1 MSIVFIIDIVS
12 QVFCWYFRWYQ
23 STTIKKDTNMATTN
37 SNKLTD
43 TAVKSAKPKDA
54 PYKLSDGG
62 GMYLLIKPN
71 GGKYWHLAYR
81 FNDKQKLLA
90 LGVYPEVSLK
100 EARLKRDIAKKQLQ
114 DGKDPSEAKK
124 EEKRLSSLQS
134 DNTFEAIANEWLS
147 KRTNLTA
154 TTVKS
159 YQRYLSYAFA
169 AFGHKP
175 VNEVTSPDVL
185 ALCRTLEARGTT
197 ETAHRIKMTCGLV
210 FRYAIA
216 TGRAIYEP
224 TQALRGALEPVVTT
238 HQAAITDPSQVAR
251 LMQDIQGYEG
261 HYTTVYALKLAPLVF
276 VRPSELRG
284 AKWADIDLEAKEWR
298 YYVNKTKTEH
308 IVPLSSQ
315 AVKLLADL
323 KAISSHSPYVFPS
336 IRSPQRTMSE
346 NTINTALRGLGYTSE
361 QMCGHGFRAMARTIL
376 DEVLG
381 YPIEVIE
388 MQLAHAVKDANG
400 RAYNRTK
407 YREQRHKMMQHWSD
421 YLDGLQVDN
430 VVAVKFGGVA

>member
-1 MSIVFIIDIVS
+1 MP
-12 QVFCWYFRWYQ
+12 
-23 STTIKKDTNMATTN
+23 
-37 SNKLTD
+37 LTD
-43 TAVKSAKPKDA
+43 TFLKTIKYSRDDNKPQREYDTEGLYLEITPKGVKKWQMK
-54 PYKLSDGG
+54 YKRPMTGKENRLS
-62 GMYLLIKPN
+62 
-71 GGKYWHLAYR
+71 
-81 FNDKQKLLA
+81 F
-90 LGVYPEVSLK
+90 GVYPDVSLK
-100 EARLKRDIAKKQLQ
+100 EARKKRDEARKLLK

-124 EEKRLSSLQS
+124 EDKRLAILEAA
-134 DNTFEAIANEWLS
+134 NTFEAMAKEWLS
-147 KRTNLTA
+147 NQTKITA
-154 TTVKS
+154 STVRS
-159 YQRYLSYAFA
+159 YNRYLSYTFA
-169 AFGHKP
+169 AFGHKTIT
-175 VNEVTSPDVL
+175 EITTPDVL
-185 ALCRTLEARGTT
+185 AVCRTLEARGII
-197 ETAHRIKMTCGLV
+197 ETAHRVKMTCGLV

-216 TGRAIYEP
+216 TGRATYDP
-224 TQALRGALEPVVTT
+224 TQPLSGALQPVITT

-276 VRPSELRG
+276 VRPSELRC
-284 AKWADIDLEAKEWR
+284 ALWAEIDLEAKEWR
-298 YYVNKTKTEH
+298 YHVHKTKTEH

-315 AVKLLADL
+315 ATKLLADL
-323 KAISSHSPYVFPS
+323 KAISSNSLYVFPS
-336 IRSPQRTMSE
+336 IRSNQRTMSE
-346 NTINTALRGLGYTSE
+346 NTINAALRRLGYTSE

-430 VVAVKFGGVA
+430 VVSVRFG

>member
-1 MSIVFIIDIVS
+1 M
-12 QVFCWYFRWYQ
+12 
-23 STTIKKDTNMATTN
+23 TTTN

-43 TAVKSAKPKDA
+43 TAIKSAKPKDA

-81 FNDKQKLLA
+81 FNNKQKLLA
-90 LGVYPEVSLK
+90 LGVYPDITLK
-100 EARLKRDIAKKQLQ
+100 EARQKRDDARKLLKDSI
-114 DGKDPSEAKK
+114 DPSEAKK
-124 EEKRLSSLQS
+124 EEKRLSILESA
-134 DNTFEAIANEWLS
+134 NTFEAIANEWLS
-147 KRTNLTA
+147 KRTK
-154 TTVKS
+154 VKEVTLKG
-159 YQRYLSYAFA
+159 YQRYLSYAFT

-185 ALCRTLEARGTT
+185 ALCRTIEARGTI
-197 ETAHRIKMTCGLV
+197 ETAHRVKTTCGLV

-224 TQALRGALEPVVTT
+224 TQAIRGALQPVITS

-261 HYTTVYALKLAPLVF
+261 HYTVVYALKLAPLVF

-284 AKWADIDLEAKEWR
+284 ALWADIDLEAKEWR
-298 YYVNKTKTEH
+298 YHVHKTKTEH

-323 KAISSHSPYVFPS
+323 KAISTHSPYVFPS
-336 IRSPQRTMSE
+336 IRSNQRTMSE
-346 NTINTALRGLGYTSE
+346 NTINAALRRLGYTSE

-421 YLDGLQVDN
+421 YLDGLQANN
-430 VVAVKFGGVA
+430 VVPVCFGSKAS

>member
-1 MSIVFIIDIVS
+1 
-12 QVFCWYFRWYQ
+12 
-23 STTIKKDTNMATTN
+23 MATTN

-71 GGKYWHLAYR
+71 SGKYWHLAYR
-81 FNDKQKLLA
+81 FNNKQKLLA

-100 EARLKRDIAKKQLQ
+100 EARLKRDQARKLLQ
-114 DGKDPSEAKK
+114 DGTDPSEAKK

-276 VRPSELRG
+276 VLPR
-284 AKWADIDLEAKEWR
+284 
-298 YYVNKTKTEH
+298 
-308 IVPLSSQ
+308 
-315 AVKLLADL
+315 
-323 KAISSHSPYVFPS
+323 
-336 IRSPQRTMSE
+336 
-346 NTINTALRGLGYTSE
+346 
-361 QMCGHGFRAMARTIL
+361 
-376 DEVLG
+376 
-381 YPIEVIE
+381 
-388 MQLAHAVKDANG
+388 
-400 RAYNRTK
+400 
-407 YREQRHKMMQHWSD
+407 
-421 YLDGLQVDN
+421 
-430 VVAVKFGGVA
+430 

>member
-1 MSIVFIIDIVS
+1 MP
-12 QVFCWYFRWYQ
+12 
-23 STTIKKDTNMATTN
+23 
-37 SNKLTD
+37 LTD
-43 TAVKSAKPKDA
+43 TFLKTIKYSRDDSKPQREHDTEGLYLEITPKGVKKWQMK
-54 PYKLSDGG
+54 YKRPMTGKENRLS
-62 GMYLLIKPN
+62 
-71 GGKYWHLAYR
+71 
-81 FNDKQKLLA
+81 F
-90 LGVYPEVSLK
+90 GVYPDVTLK
-100 EARLKRDIAKKQLQ
+100 EARLKRDEARKLLK

-124 EEKRLSSLQS
+124 EEKRLSVLQAN
-134 DNTFEAIANEWLS
+134 NTFEAIAIEWLS
-147 KRTNLTA
+147 KKTKLGDKTIKN
-154 TTVKS
+154 
-159 YQRYLSYAFA
+159 YHHYLAYAFT

-185 ALCRTLEARGTT
+185 ALCRTIEARGTI

-216 TGRAIYEP
+216 TGRATYEP
-224 TQALRGALEPVVTT
+224 TQALRGALQPVITE

-261 HYTTVYALKLAPLVF
+261 HYTVVYALKLAPLVF

-284 AKWADIDLEAKEWR
+284 ALWADIDLEAQEWR
-298 YYVNKTKTEH
+298 YHVHKTKTEH

-315 AVKLLADL
+315 ATKLLADL
-323 KAISSHSPYVFPS
+323 KAISTHSPYVFPS
-336 IRSPQRTMSE
+336 IRSNQRTMSE
-346 NTINTALRGLGYTSE
+346 NTINAALRRLGYTSE

-376 DEVLG
+376 AEVLE

-421 YLDGLQVDN
+421 YLDGLQANN
-430 VVAVKFGGVA
+430 VVAVKFGNVG

>member
-1 MSIVFIIDIVS
+1 M
-12 QVFCWYFRWYQ
+12 
-23 STTIKKDTNMATTN
+23 TTTN

-62 GMYLLIKPN
+62 GMYLLVKPN

-81 FNDKQKLLA
+81 FNDKQKLLS
-90 LGVYPEVSLK
+90 LGVYPEVTLK
-100 EARLKRDIAKKQLQ
+100 EARLKRDAARKLLK
-114 DGKDPSEAKK
+114 DNTDPSEAKK
-124 EEKRLSSLQS
+124 EEKRLSILQAA
-134 DNTFEAIANEWLS
+134 NTFEAIANEWLS
-147 KRTNLTA
+147 KQDHLAEA
-154 TTVKS
+154 TLKKS
-159 YQRYLSYAFA
+159 AWLLSFA
-169 AFGHKP
+169 VSSFGQKAITDIIP
-175 VNEVTSPDVL
+175 IDVL
-185 ALCRTLEARGTT
+185 AVCRIFENQNKR
-197 ETAHRIKMTCGLV
+197 ETAKRIKVKCGQV
-210 FRYAIA
+210 FRYAVA
-216 TGRAIYEP
+216 TGRLDSDP
-224 TQALRGALEPVVTT
+224 TRDLKGALQPIITT
-238 HQAAITDPSQVAR
+238 HQAAITDPSQVAQ
-251 LMQDIQGYEG
+251 LMRAIYGYEG
-261 HYTTVYALKLAPLVF
+261 HYTTIYALKLAPLVF

-298 YYVNKTKTEH
+298 YFVNKTKTEH

-323 KAISSHSPYVFPS
+323 KAIYNRSEYVFPS
-336 IRSPQRTMSE
+336 IRSNQRPMSE
-346 NTINTALRGLGYTSE
+346 NTINAALRRLGYTSE

-376 DEVLG
+376 DEVLD

-421 YLDGLQVDN
+421 YLDGLQVGN
-430 VVAVKFGGVA
+430 VVAVKFGS

>member
-1 MSIVFIIDIVS
+1 LFK
-12 QVFCWYFRWYQ
+12 
-23 STTIKKDTNMATTN
+23 TIKTDTNMTTTN

-43 TAVKSAKPKDA
+43 TAIKSTKPKDA

-62 GMYLLIKPN
+62 GMYLLVKPN

-81 FNDKQKLLA
+81 FNNKQKLLA

-100 EARLKRDIAKKQLQ
+100 DARLKREAAKKLLA
-114 DGKDPSEAKK
+114 KNIDPSEAKK
-124 EEKRLSSLQS
+124 EEKRLSILQAE
-134 DNTFEAIANEWLS
+134 NTFEIIANEWLS
-147 KRTNLTA
+147 NQTKIKEVTA
-154 TTVKS
+154 KG
-159 YQRYLSYAFA
+159 YKRYLAYAFE

-175 VNEVTSPDVL
+175 VNNVTSPDVL
-185 ALCRTLEARGTT
+185 ALCRTIEARGTI
-197 ETAHRIKMTCGLV
+197 ETAHRVKTTCGLV

-216 TGRAIYEP
+216 TGRATYEP
-224 TQALRGALEPVVTT
+224 TQALKGALKPVLTT
-238 HQAAITDPSQVAR
+238 HQAAIVDPLQVAR
-251 LMQDIQGYEG
+251 LMQDIQGYQG
-261 HYTTVYALKLAPLVF
+261 HYTVVCALKLAPLVF

-284 AKWADIDLEAKEWR
+284 AKWEDIDLEAKEWR
-298 YYVNKTKTEH
+298 YHVHKTRTEH
-308 IVPLSSQ
+308 IVPLSRQ
-315 AVKLLADL
+315 AVTLLSAL
-323 KAISSHSPYVFPS
+323 KTISNHSPYVFPS
-336 IRSPQRTMSE
+336 IRSNQRTMSE
-346 NTINTALRGLGYTSE
+346 NTINAALRRLGYTSE

-376 DEVLG
+376 DEVLD

-421 YLDGLQVDN
+421 YLDGLQADN